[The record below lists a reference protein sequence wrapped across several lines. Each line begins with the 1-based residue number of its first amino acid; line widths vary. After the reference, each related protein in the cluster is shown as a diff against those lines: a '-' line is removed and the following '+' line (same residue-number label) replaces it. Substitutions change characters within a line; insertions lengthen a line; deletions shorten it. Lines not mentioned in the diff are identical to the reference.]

1 MCDKVKD
8 LNRFLFQWT
17 VGELSMS
24 AKAESSGYK
33 GEALNVLKE
42 AGCEVGDVIRVTT
55 GEKSYESFLNPSARN
70 IGGKPVNQTG
80 EGKVYEGILIPRSE
94 TGDGKHIVVKLKSGY
109 NIGVRVNPDMKIE
122 KVGKGVKPSFAAPAL
137 PEQNPDLPRVV
148 IMSTGGTIASRVD
161 YRTGAV
167 RSALSASDL
176 YGVVPELGDIARVD
190 TQILFS
196 LYSEN
201 ITPKHWTEIA
211 EATAEHI
218 SRGVS
223 GVIIAHGTDT
233 MAYTAAALS
242 FALQNLPVPII
253 LVGAQRSSDRPSSDA
268 ATNLIGAVQA
278 ASKAP
283 FAEVVIAMH
292 ETFSDTAIIINR
304 GTKVRKCHTSR
315 RDTFKPVNATPIA
328 RIKDQE
334 IIMLTDVYKKRDP
347 AKKLVVK
354 PNFSDKA
361 ALVKF
366 HPGLDPEVINWYVD
380 RGYKGILLE
389 GSGLGHVSKYCF
401 DPIKNAVK
409 QGVVVALASQCIWGR
424 VNMHVYDTG
433 RDLLT
438 RGVIPLEDMFPE
450 TALVKLMWVLGQ
462 TEDAEEA
469 KKLLKANLAG
479 EFSPRTLP
487 QEIGGEGDE
496 AQIGN

>member
-1 MCDKVKD
+1 MNQK
-8 LNRFLFQWT
+8 
-17 VGELSMS
+17 
-24 AKAESSGYK
+24 ESSGYK
-33 GEALNVLKE
+33 GKALSALKK
-42 AGCEVGDVIRVTT
+42 AGCEVGDIIRVT
-55 GEKSYESFLNPSARN
+55 SD
-70 IGGKPVNQTG
+70 
-80 EGKVYEGILIPRSE
+80 GKVYEGILIPRSE
-94 TGDGKHIVVKLKSGY
+94 YGDAKHIVVKLKSGY
-109 NIGVRVNPDMKIE
+109 NIGVRMTPSTKIE
-122 KVGKGVKPSFAAPAL
+122 KVGKGSKPSFVAPAL
-137 PEQNPDLPRVV
+137 PEQKPELPKVV

-176 YGVVPELGDIARVD
+176 YGVVPELSDIARVD

-211 EATAEHI
+211 QAVAEHI
-218 SRGVS
+218 SQGVS

-242 FALQNLPVPII
+242 FALQNLPVSVI

-268 ATNLIGAVQA
+268 ATNLIGAVQVA
-278 ASKAP
+278 AKAP

-292 ETFSDTAIIINR
+292 ETVSDTAIIINR

-328 RIKDQE
+328 RIKDEE
-334 IIMLTDVYKKRDP
+334 IIMLTDDYKKRDST
-347 AKKLVVK
+347 KRLVLK
-354 PNFSDKA
+354 PEFSDKV

-366 HPGLDPEVINWYVD
+366 YPGLNPEVINWYVE
-380 RGYKGILLE
+380 RGFKGILLE

-401 DPIKNAVK
+401 DAIQNAVK
-409 QGVVVALASQCIWGR
+409 HGVVVALASQCIWGR

-462 TEDAEEA
+462 TQDSEEA
-469 KKLLKANLAG
+469 KKLLKLNIAG

-487 QEIGGEGDE
+487 EEIGVLGGE
-496 AQIGN
+496 AAVGN

>member
-1 MCDKVKD
+1 MNQK
-8 LNRFLFQWT
+8 
-17 VGELSMS
+17 
-24 AKAESSGYK
+24 ESSGYK
-33 GEALNVLKE
+33 CKALSALKK
-42 AGCEVGDVIRVTT
+42 AGCEVGDIIRVT
-55 GEKSYESFLNPSARN
+55 SD
-70 IGGKPVNQTG
+70 GKI
-80 EGKVYEGILIPRSE
+80 YEGILIPRSE
-94 TGDGKHIVVKLKSGY
+94 YGDGKHIVVKLKSGY
-109 NIGVRVNPDMKIE
+109 NIGVRITPNVKIE
-122 KVGKGVKPSFAAPAL
+122 KIGKGSKPSFAAPAL
-137 PEQNPDLPRVV
+137 PEQKPELPKVAT
-148 IMSTGGTIASRVD
+148 MSTGGTIASRVD

-176 YGVVPELGDIARVD
+176 YGVVPELSDIARVD

-196 LYSEN
+196 LFSEN
-201 ITPKHWTEIA
+201 ITPKHWTEIVQA
-211 EATAEHI
+211 VAEHI

-242 FALQNLPVPII
+242 FALQNLPVPVI

-278 ASKAP
+278 ATKAP

-292 ETFSDTAIIINR
+292 ETLSDTAIAINR

-334 IIMLTDVYKKRDP
+334 IIMLTDDYKKRDS
-347 AKKLVVK
+347 AKRLVLK
-354 PNFSDKA
+354 PNFSDKG

-366 HPGLDPEVINWYVD
+366 HPGLNPEIISWYVE

-401 DPIKNAVK
+401 DAIQNAVK
-409 QGVVVALASQCIWGR
+409 HGVVVALASQCIWGR

-438 RGVIPLEDMFPE
+438 LGVIPLEDMFPE

-462 TEDAEEA
+462 TQDSEEA
-469 KKLLKANLAG
+469 KKLLKLNIAG

-487 QEIGGEGDE
+487 EEIGVEGGE
-496 AQIGN
+496 AAVGN